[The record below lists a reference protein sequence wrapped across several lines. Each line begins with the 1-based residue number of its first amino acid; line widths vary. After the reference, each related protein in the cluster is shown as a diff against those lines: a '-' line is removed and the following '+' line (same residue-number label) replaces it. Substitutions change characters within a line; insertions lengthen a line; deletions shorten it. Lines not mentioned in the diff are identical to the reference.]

1 MIQAF
6 TQGRIPG
13 APRRAAAI
21 LLAVLLN
28 LALVP
33 CTMALEVAEEG
44 HDCCPPKLELE
55 PSECCILD
63 DVSVDAR
70 DGTLKLED
78 DRGADTLAPASY
90 VDLAGAAPRHYHA
103 LADPPDPPAR
113 SVALHKLVCVY
124 LN

>member
-6 TQGRIPG
+6 TLGRISG

-70 DGTLKLED
+70 DGTLKLDD
-78 DRGADTLAPASY
+78 DRGADALVPASY
-90 VDLAGAAPRHYHA
+90 VDIPGSAPLHDHA
-103 LADPPDPPAR
+103 LADPPDPPPQ

>member
-1 MIQAF
+1 MIPEFAQF
-6 TQGRIPG
+6 RPDR

-33 CTMALEVAEEG
+33 CTMALAVVEEG

-55 PSECCILD
+55 PSECCKLD
-63 DVSVDAR
+63 DVGVDTR
-70 DGTLKLED
+70 DSTIKLD
-78 DRGADTLAPASY
+78 QDRDTYAMLPASY
-90 VDLAGAAPRHYHA
+90 VDMSGAALRHCHA

-124 LN
+124 LK

>member
-6 TQGRIPG
+6 TQGRISG

-55 PSECCILD
+55 PSECCVLD
-63 DVSVDAR
+63 DVSVDVR

-78 DRGADTLAPASY
+78 DRGADALAPASY
-90 VDLAGAAPRHYHA
+90 ADIARAAPLRCHA
-103 LADPPDPPAR
+103 VADPPDPPAP